1 MHTYTALY
9 DNRQDAEAAQQQ
21 LKGLG
26 IIDNDNANLAD
37 QNTTGFNADRS
48 ADNKAFWGGMK
59 GGVVP
64 EDRHI
69 YEEGVRQGGYLLTV
83 NVDDQHAEKVEDIL
97 ERSNAVDINEREEQ
111 YRQTGLIPPANL
123 QSSQTTMGRTEG
135 LSQPQNLGE
144 TTGEQ
149 AIPVIDE
156 QLRVGKRQ
164 VERGGV
170 RVRSYVVETPVQE
183 QVTLRT
189 EHVDVER
196 RPVNQPLTGALNDD
210 LLRERTLELTE
221 TSEEAVVAK
230 EARVVEEVLV
240 HKDVEQRNETIQD
253 TVRHTEVDVERL
265 PGGTDTNRR

>member
-26 IIDNDNANLAD
+26 IIENDNANLAD

-83 NVDDQHAEKVEDIL
+83 NVDDQHADKVEDIL

-111 YRQTGLIPPANL
+111 YRQTGLLPPANL
-123 QSSQTTMGRTEG
+123 QGSQTTMGRTEG
-135 LSQPQNLGE
+135 LSQPQNLGQ
-144 TTGEQ
+144 TT
-149 AIPVIDE
+149 ASRPS
-156 QLRVGKRQ
+156 RSSTSSCASAS
-164 VERGGV
+164 
-170 RVRSYVVETPVQE
+170 VRSSAAASASVPTWS
-183 QVTLRT
+183 
-189 EHVDVER
+189 
-196 RPVNQPLTGALNDD
+196 RPPCRSRSRSAPSTW
-210 LLRERTLELTE
+210 
-221 TSEEAVVAK
+221 TSSAV
-230 EARVVEEVLV
+230 R
-240 HKDVEQRNETIQD
+240 
-253 TVRHTEVDVERL
+253 
-265 PGGTDTNRR
+265 